1 MDNMSNTEFINAM
14 TQVMAPLVEA
24 MKKNTQE
31 TEKQQESIAEMMTLM
46 KTMIKSGS
54 FDGLKSDVNGETG
67 NSRQNIRQEVI
78 DTITK
83 KQEGIYAQAF
93 HRGLTFKRAQDAL
106 ISGTSHKDSLGDAF
120 EEALGK
126 LSKNDPETRK
136 KYETAIKEIKKKRDN
151 GERVNNRALLG
162 LFSSYATADWNLL
175 EDDSPMKIKF
185 FTMEHYFKNNVHKFF
200 EMAGD
205 SYSRVRNPSS
215 IIKDFQRAVQKAW
228 ATDGFGINMD
238 NDKTKLEIPVIV
250 KKDIDSYVNFYMN
263 SQYEQIQMGKTDEQV
278 SSVQQTEKVVEEIV
292 ESDDEEPEPVVEKPK
307 KTHAKKSRAK
317 KTVKKEEVK
326 EDEDESPKVSSR
338 SGSRKRRTTR
348 KKEEVKEDKDESPK
362 ISPKVS
368 RRGRRQRR
376 IPRKKIQAEVD
387 SSSDSDSSDV

>member
-14 TQVMAPLVEA
+14 TKVMAPLVEA

-31 TEKQQESIAEMMTLM
+31 TEKQQESIAEMMTFM
-46 KTMIKSGS
+46 KAMMKSGN

-67 NSRQNIRQEVI
+67 NSVRNIRQEVI

-106 ISGTSHKDSLGDAF
+106 ISGTSPKSLGVAF
-120 EEALGK
+120 EEALMKAGPAK
-126 LSKNDPETRK
+126 RK
-136 KYETAIKEIKKKRDN
+136 EHEASIKEIKKKRDN
-151 GERVNNRALLG
+151 GERVDNRALLG
-162 LFSSYATADWNLL
+162 LFSSYATADWNRL

-205 SYSRVRNPSS
+205 SYNRVRNPSS

-228 ATDGFGINMD
+228 ATDGFGIKMD
-238 NDKTKLEIPVIV
+238 NDKTKLEIPVLV
-250 KKDIDSYVNFYMN
+250 KKDIDSYVNLYMT
-263 SQYEQIQMGKTDEQV
+263 SQSEQIQMGKTDEQV

-292 ESDDEEPEPVVEKPK
+292 GSDDEEPEPVVEKPK
-307 KTHAKKSRAK
+307 KTRARKSRAK

-326 EDEDESPKVSSR
+326 EDEDEDESPKVSTRSR
-338 SGSRKRRTTR
+338 RKNRRTAR
-348 KKEEVKEDKDESPK
+348 KKV
-362 ISPKVS
+362 
-368 RRGRRQRR
+368 
-376 IPRKKIQAEVD
+376 QAVID
-387 SSSDSDSSDV
+387 SDSDSDSDDM